1 MQAALSGGTTDL
13 ETMNLNL
20 SGAYRLNN
28 AWSFGLGFNAVYA
41 RAKIE
46 RFAGDLG
53 AVGCWSDYAIS
64 LPGKLLKGK
73 HWQLPPTVSTVIPKS
88 LI

>member
-1 MQAALSGGTTDL
+1 
-13 ETMNLNL
+13 MNLNL

-53 AVGCWSDYAIS
+53 SWLLVRLCNL

>member
-1 MQAALSGGTTDL
+1 
-13 ETMNLNL
+13 MNLNL

-53 AVGCWSDYAIS
+53 QLVA
-64 LPGKLLKGK
+64 GKLSKGK
-73 HWQLPPTVSTVIPKS
+73 HWQLPPTVLTVIPKS

>member
-1 MQAALSGGTTDL
+1 
-13 ETMNLNL
+13 MNLNL

-53 AVGCWSDYAIS
+53 QLVA
-64 LPGKLLKGK
+64 GKTQQGK
-73 HWQLPPTVSTVIPKS
+73 HWQLPPTVLTVIPKS

>member
-1 MQAALSGGTTDL
+1 
-13 ETMNLNL
+13 MNLNL

-53 AVGCWSDYAIS
+53 SWLLVRLC
-64 LPGKLLKGK
+64 KLLKGK